1 MNQIKYGSDILNFY
15 YCKDFIA
22 IRRNND
28 NQLFLFNLSDG
39 RFFNPPDNILLSN
52 LYYTYGIIL
61 GSQFASIYTVGN
73 KIGFSYCYNGDIV
86 RKILNIKFTRL
97 LKIIEKLTKE
107 ELKNEKF
114 KKITM
119 ETE

>member
-1 MNQIKYGSDILNFY
+1 MNQIKYGSDIFNFY
-15 YCKDFIA
+15 YCKDFVA
-22 IRRNND
+22 IRINNN
-28 NQLFLFNLSDG
+28 NQLFLFNLLDG
-39 RFFNPPDNILLSN
+39 KFFNPSNDIFIN
-52 LYYTYGIIL
+52 LYYTYGITL
-61 GSQFASIYTVGN
+61 GPQFASIHTVGN

-97 LKIIEKLTKE
+97 LKIIKKLTKE

>member
-1 MNQIKYGSDILNFY
+1 MKQIKYNLNIFNFY

-22 IRRNND
+22 IRINNN
-28 NQLFLFNLSDG
+28 NQLFLFNLLDG
-39 RFFNPPDNILLSN
+39 KFFNPSNDIFSN

-61 GSQFASIYTVGN
+61 GSQFASIHTVGN
-73 KIGFSYCYNGDIV
+73 KIGFSYCYNGGTA

-97 LKIIEKLTKE
+97 LKIIEKISKE
-107 ELKNEKF
+107 ELESGKF

>member
-1 MNQIKYGSDILNFY
+1 MKQIKYNLSIFNFY

-22 IRRNND
+22 IRKD
-28 NQLFLFNLSDG
+28 YENQLFLFDLPG
-39 RFFNPPDNILLSN
+39 ERFFYLPGNNFFN
-52 LYYTYGIIL
+52 RLYYIYKINL
-61 GSQFASIYTVGN
+61 GSQFASIHAIGN
-73 KIGFSYCYNGDIV
+73 KIDFSYCYNGDIV

-97 LKIIEKLTKE
+97 LKIIEKLSKE
-107 ELKNEKF
+107 ELESGKF

>member
-1 MNQIKYGSDILNFY
+1 MVG
-15 YCKDFIA
+15 
-22 IRRNND
+22 
-28 NQLFLFNLSDG
+28 FLIHQMVF
-39 RFFNPPDNILLSN
+39 FFNN

-61 GSQFASIYTVGN
+61 GSQFASIHAVGN
-73 KIGFSYCYNGDIV
+73 KIDFNYCYNCGIA

-97 LKIIEKLTKE
+97 LKIIEKLSKE
-107 ELKNEKF
+107 ELESGKF